1 MTRNRR
7 YQLLCPIARALDV
20 VGDRWALLILRDLH
34 AGPARF
40 QQLQEGLG
48 VATNLLTTR
57 LAELTESG
65 AIEKIDVDG
74 HKAYALTDLGR
85 HTDLLLWELSRFG
98 GLLDPE
104 PDPRRP
110 GNLRTIALPLRISL
124 SAVED
129 RPNLTVRLL
138 IDDETFTVLSSPE
151 AVHVEYGETTTPAD
165 LVLRTDYVGLLDA
178 SEGRISFE
186 EFGAEHLEVV
196 DGPEH
201 VGTFAAL
208 MSAALAADA

>member
-48 VATNLLTTR
+48 IATNLLTTR

-110 GNLRTIALPLRISL
+110 GNLRTISLPLRISL

-129 RPNLTVRLL
+129 RPNLTVRVL

-165 LVLRTDYVGLLDA
+165 LVIRTDYVGLLDA
-178 SEGRISFE
+178 SEGRISLE

-201 VGTFAAL
+201 AGTFAAL
-208 MSAALAADA
+208 MSAALAANV